1 VSECR
6 RLRAYLEAFIDGE
19 LSPERILE
27 VEQHLLQCGTCAEW
41 VRLQHAIQRSTREV
55 VREAAVPSA
64 AFRARVAAALAAER
78 QRAGADTHPARA
90 RMLPWRSIVPLAAAA
105 AVALLWAASL
115 NNAEPLAGS
124 PEQGGLTTSSVMT
137 VEQLLDELVDY
148 HANPPTPEVVE
159 EALVR
164 RFEPR
169 VGVPVRVPSLRQ
181 FGAQWEGGSVVAIA
195 PQRPYAASLR
205 YSLGGHRVTVYV
217 YDATRIPLRI
227 TLEPR
232 LVQNV
237 PVYVGI
243 RRGYSIA
250 AAERHGVG
258 YALASDLEEKQSAQL
273 VATSVR

>member
-6 RLRAYLEAFIDGE
+6 RLRPYLEVFIDGE
-19 LSPERILE
+19 LSPERMLE
-27 VEQHLLQCGTCAEW
+27 VEQHLVECRTCVEW
-41 VRLQHAIQRSTREV
+41 VRLQRALQQSTRDV
-55 VREAAVPSA
+55 VREAAVASE
-64 AFRARVAAALAAER
+64 AFRARVEAALAAER
-78 QRAGADTHPARA
+78 ERASAGTPAVRA

-115 NNAEPLAGS
+115 NNAEPVAGS
-124 PEQGGLTTSSVMT
+124 PGQNSLTTSSAMT
-137 VEQLLDELVDY
+137 GEQLLDELVNH

-169 VGVPVRVPSLRQ
+169 VGVPVRAPSLRQ

-205 YSLGGHRVTVYV
+205 YNLGGHRVTVYV
-217 YDATRIPLRI
+217 YDATRIPLCV
-227 TLEPR
+227 TLEPTV
-232 LVQNV
+232 VQNV

-258 YALASDLEEKQSAQL
+258 YALASDLEEKRSAQL
-273 VATSVR
+273 VATSLR